1 MPLMGTGATPVRID
15 KRRGRLPVTQV
26 AREGGYQ
33 LRWRNATTL
42 EFLSG
47 PTFLSYDVS
56 ARQLTSN
63 PIALTVPRTVPTG
76 TIALTGARIVTLDN
90 RQVIERGD
98 VIVTAGRITCV
109 GRCVTRGADRV
120 VDVKGK
126 TIIPGLVDVHAH
138 HHRDHQGVLP
148 QRNWESA
155 IYLAHGVTTTLDNS
169 MWSHNVFPVAE
180 LVEAGAVVGPRMF
193 STGDPLYSGDA
204 ARQNEITSY
213 AAAEDNVKR
222 LAAWGAVMMKQYMQ
236 PRRDQRQW
244 VSDVA
249 RRRGL
254 MVTAEGGDLAY
265 NLGMIMDGQTGW
277 EHPMSYAPFYSD
289 VATFFGQANTVYS
302 PTAVVGGA
310 GPWNDEY
317 FFGEREVW
325 KDAKLRLWMPW
336 RQLIPH
342 SRRRML
348 RPSTDYTYPIMAQ
361 TLADLI
367 AQGGHGAIG
376 AHGQQHGLASHWEV
390 WMYATALGAHG
401 ALELASSGGAYFL
414 GATEDIGTI
423 RSGKLADLIVLNA
436 NPLEDIRNTT
446 TIQWVMKGG
455 VLYDGMTLDEIWPR
469 QRPYGARP
477 WVDEAALRSDARPI
491 DHHDRPR

>member
-1 MPLMGTGATPVRID
+1 
-15 KRRGRLPVTQV
+15 
-26 AREGGYQ
+26 
-33 LRWRNATTL
+33 
-42 EFLSG
+42 
-47 PTFLSYDVS
+47 
-56 ARQLTSN
+56 
-63 PIALTVPRTVPTG
+63 
-76 TIALTGARIVTLDN
+76 
-90 RQVIERGD
+90 
-98 VIVTAGRITCV
+98 
-109 GRCVTRGADRV
+109 
-120 VDVKGK
+120 
-126 TIIPGLVDVHAH
+126 
-138 HHRDHQGVLP
+138 
-148 QRNWESA
+148 
-155 IYLAHGVTTTLDNS
+155 
-169 MWSHNVFPVAE
+169 
-180 LVEAGAVVGPRMF
+180 
-193 STGDPLYSGDA
+193 
-204 ARQNEITSY
+204 
-213 AAAEDNVKR
+213 
-222 LAAWGAVMMKQYMQ
+222 MQ

-317 FFGEREVW
+317 FFGERDVW